1 MKLSVIAAIVA
12 TLLGCGGIAPA
23 SAADSVAQP
32 RVHHRQDYARLYV
45 RPSYQPYYYDRPVVY
60 RPYGLVPFFF
70 GLSFPY
76 RTW

>member
-1 MKLSVIAAIVA
+1 LIAAIV
-12 TLLGCGGIAPA
+12 TGLLGFSEIAPA
-23 SAADSVAQP
+23 SAADSRLLP
-32 RVHHRQDYARLYV
+32 RIHHRRDYTPPDA
-45 RPSYQPYYYDRPVVY
+45 RPSYQPTYYDRPVVY